1 MNEFESKKKK
11 AKVEPKNGEKRGYSQ
26 EESTNKRIKQ
36 ENPILSEDKESL
48 KRKNFVQACK
58 QVSYNAFLNYPERFD
73 LLSLPLCAQSRC
85 IHQDLKNCMVKQV
98 PGRVEELFKI
108 EMKSNMWYEALDIC
122 RLCITPS
129 NYLSDN
135 ILKDIVEIILNAHED
150 STWNYSMSNLL
161 GKCQQILSLNFSMH
175 PPCAMKSIRKCY
187 INFLTSP
194 MDLKQNTFTDRT
206 KYESSKGIV
215 KYCVTRLEAELNPE
229 INENALFDKL
239 ENTPDNIK
247 NSVQGLHW
255 QKEKFEIFEM
265 LTRSERIE
273 RIMTVLE
280 SLIELLQNDLAIWHS
295 RYTKNLG
302 SHLMR
307 SNKPLMAHIL
317 WSQNILYTGAV
328 TNNTRQILKLF
339 VHFVHLQYPERHIKT
354 LTMWLNAVIQTFY
367 ICENNSNGDYPN
379 IGKYSLAFTNE
390 FYKMI
395 TALPQASILRI
406 LERLQPSFMRYLI
419 SKKHLQSI
427 LKSNEDEI
435 IGMFLYFIKNR
446 QWEEYPICKDFNLT
460 IELNVKQIKPKK
472 ILAYLT
478 KQCIWKI
485 NESKLIKMEP
495 KIVYPKLDS
504 NYVENNIVNQNY
516 LISILYI
523 ALQGFLD
530 AYSIQQIQEIWEELN
545 KQLDQDMLSDY
556 SSATN
561 MYSVSEDFVKKYR
574 SIYQNFQELVM
585 ILHQIKN
592 DGSFPDILKIFTNIK
607 LLGL

>member
-1 MNEFESKKKK
+1 MNEYESKNKK
-11 AKVEPKNGEKRGYSQ
+11 AKVAPNNGEKRGSSQ
-26 EESTNKRIKQ
+26 EESRNKRIKQ
-36 ENPILSEDKESL
+36 ENPTLAEDKESL

-58 QVSYNAFLNYPERFD
+58 QVSYNAFINYPERFD

-85 IHQDLKNCMVKQV
+85 IHQDLNNSMVKQV

-122 RLCITPS
+122 FLCITPS

-150 STWNYSMSNLL
+150 STWNYSISNLL

-206 KYESSKGIV
+206 KY
-215 KYCVTRLEAELNPE
+215 
-229 INENALFDKL
+229 
-239 ENTPDNIK
+239 
-247 NSVQGLHW
+247 
-255 QKEKFEIFEM
+255 
-265 LTRSERIE
+265 
-273 RIMTVLE
+273 
-280 SLIELLQNDLAIWHS
+280 
-295 RYTKNLG
+295 TKNLG

-328 TNNTRQILKLF
+328 TNNTRQILRLF
-339 VHFVHLQYPERHIKT
+339 VHFVHLQYPERHLKT
-354 LTMWLNAVIQTFY
+354 MTMWLNAVIQTFY

-427 LKSNEDEI
+427 LPSNEDEI

-446 QWEEYPICKDFNLT
+446 QWEEYPICQDCKLT

-485 NESKLIKMEP
+485 KESKLIKMEP

-504 NYVENNIVNQNY
+504 NYEENNIVNQNY
-516 LISILYI
+516 IISILYI

-561 MYSVSEDFVKKYR
+561 MYFVSEDFIKKYR
-574 SIYQNFQELVM
+574 SIYQIFQELVM
-585 ILHQIKN
+585 ILHQINN
-592 DGSFPDILKIFTNIK
+592 DGSFPDILKIFTTIK